1 MMVIKSF
8 LNKKVCVFYLI
19 DKMKFSILYI
29 LILIIWGC
37 SNSSPYLPEKPADLL
52 SEKKFKSVFS
62 EMILNEMIL
71 NEMIVQSKITSPKL
85 VNKKMSDLGN
95 GILKRKGVDSLQYIE
110 SFNYYSADKDK
121 MEQIY
126 NEIIDNFKNEKQ
138 KLN

>member
-1 MMVIKSF
+1 MMVKKSF
-8 LNKKVCVFYLI
+8 LTKKECVFYLI

-52 SEKKFKSVFS
+52 SEKKFKSVFY
-62 EMILNEMIL
+62 EMIL

-95 GILKRKGVDSLQYIE
+95 EILKRKGVDSLQYIE
-110 SFNYYSADKDK
+110 SFN
-121 MEQIY
+121 
-126 NEIIDNFKNEKQ
+126 
-138 KLN
+138 LN

>member
-19 DKMKFSILYI
+19 DKMKFFI
-29 LILIIWGC
+29 LILIHLTIWGC

-62 EMILNEMIL
+62 EMILNEMI
-71 NEMIVQSKITSPKL
+71 VQSKITSPKL

-95 GILKRKGVDSLQYIE
+95 EILKRKGVDSLQYIE